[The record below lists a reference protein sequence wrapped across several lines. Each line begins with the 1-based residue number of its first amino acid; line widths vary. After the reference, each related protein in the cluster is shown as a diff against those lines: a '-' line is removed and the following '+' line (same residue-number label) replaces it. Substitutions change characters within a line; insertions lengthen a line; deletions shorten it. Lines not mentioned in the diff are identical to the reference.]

1 MPISPDILAAA
12 RKLKPAAVSALLRE
26 EYPMVYRMA
35 RGLTGRDDAARSVV
49 RFVVRQGLHAM
60 PRWQDETAPHRW
72 FQHHTVL
79 TARRTRRHEPDAQ
92 RDVLVSHATA
102 PDPAYVAFVRAL
114 RHLPIQQKEAFILAQ
129 GERLDTRQL
138 AIAMDCSTEA
148 AANHLIAARQALLSV
163 AGDTV
168 GALSDRVAAAYAR
181 LQAPEEL
188 VIPSVQSYV
197 RRYISLARLGRA
209 ALWILVLAV
218 VGFIALVAWEMR
230 NAIHI

>member
-1 MPISPDILAAA
+1 
-12 RKLKPAAVSALLRE
+12 
-26 EYPMVYRMA
+26 
-35 RGLTGRDDAARSVV
+35 
-49 RFVVRQGLHAM
+49 
-60 PRWQDETAPHRW
+60 
-72 FQHHTVL
+72 
-79 TARRTRRHEPDAQ
+79 
-92 RDVLVSHATA
+92 
-102 PDPAYVAFVRAL
+102 
-114 RHLPIQQKEAFILAQ
+114 
-129 GERLDTRQL
+129 
-138 AIAMDCSTEA
+138 
-148 AANHLIAARQALLSV
+148 V
-163 AGDTV
+163 AGGTV